1 MSFISL
7 QMAVW
12 SLRFQRIQRKPNVD
26 VLSLEEGEIRE
37 GKWYMRRRLNGDEV
51 ASMRYDKPVLLKI
64 KLFAYQ
70 QEYNELEI
78 SGDSGRLKQAEKI
91 K

>member
-1 MSFISL
+1 
-7 QMAVW
+7 
-12 SLRFQRIQRKPNVD
+12 
-26 VLSLEEGEIRE
+26 
-37 GKWYMRRRLNGDEV
+37 MRRRLNGDEV

-78 SGDSGRLKQAEKI
+78 SGDFGVFRAGTFY
-91 K
+91 